1 MTISTRDD
9 FEAPDALPPCAGHPQ
24 AAHPTAPDRRKAA
37 RRALLAGLVLAA
49 LGPSSA
55 LADAT
60 WLVTE
65 AEVAASRAAA
75 AQGSPLVARSSPQPD
90 APRIELLLPDVA
102 RTVPSPTGIR
112 LRFEPKPPAA
122 IRPDSFRVRYGS
134 LGLDITSRVTGSA
147 TVTPAGIDVPE
158 ARLPKGA
165 HRLTVEIRDSLGRI
179 AERRIDFTVE

>member
-1 MTISTRDD
+1 MTLSTRDA
-9 FEAPDALPPCAGHPQ
+9 FPGPRPASSVPSAQRPPRPGRR
-24 AAHPTAPDRRKAA
+24 AAACG
-37 RRALLAGLVLAA
+37 ALLAGLALLVAA
-49 LGPSSA
+49 SLPA
-55 LADAT
+55 RADAT

-102 RTVPSPTGIR
+102 RAVPSPTGIR

-134 LGLDITSRVTGSA
+134 LGLDITSRVTGS
-147 TVTPAGIDVPE
+147 TSVTPTGIDVPE

-165 HRLTVEIRDSLGRI
+165 HRLTVEIRDSLGRV

>member
-1 MTISTRDD
+1 MTISTCDD
-9 FEAPDALPPCAGHPQ
+9 LHAILPCPRNRQ
-24 AAHPTAPDRRKAA
+24 AAYPLAPDRRKAD

-49 LGPSSA
+49 LGPSPA

-65 AEVAASRAAA
+65 AEMAASRAAA

-90 APRIELLLPDVA
+90 APRIDLILPDVA
-102 RTVPSPTGIR
+102 RAVPSPTSIR

-122 IRPDSFRVRYGS
+122 IRADSFRVRYGS

-147 TVTPAGIDVPE
+147 SVTPNGIDVPE
-158 ARLPKGA
+158 ARLPKGS

-179 AERRIDFTVE
+179 AERRIEFTVE

>member
-1 MTISTRDD
+1 MTTSTRDA
-9 FEAPDALPPCAGHPQ
+9 FAGHLPGSFVP
-24 AAHPTAPDRRKAA
+24 AAHRPLTRGRRAA
-37 RRALLAGLVLAA
+37 ACGALLAGLAGLVA
-49 LGPSSA
+49 SA
-55 LADAT
+55 PARADAS
-60 WLVTE
+60 WLVSE

-90 APRIELLLPDVA
+90 APRIDLLLPDVG
-102 RTVPSPTGIR
+102 RSVPSPTSIR
-112 LRFEPKPPAA
+112 LRFEPRPPAA